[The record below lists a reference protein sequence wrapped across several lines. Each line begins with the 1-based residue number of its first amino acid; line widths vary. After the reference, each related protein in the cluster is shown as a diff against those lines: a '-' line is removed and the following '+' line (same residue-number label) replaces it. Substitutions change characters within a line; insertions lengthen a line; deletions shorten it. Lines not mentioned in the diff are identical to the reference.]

1 VLSRSIWLLSGNIEL
16 PRKARNGSRHEGG
29 KELYRE
35 KEREERE
42 HRTCN
47 LPTFAANIARSQLST
62 IRRTGGDLIWPRV
75 ARYMRITYPSKMY
88 VPSWV
93 GNEDL

>member
-1 VLSRSIWLLSGNIEL
+1 MDPGMKEGKNYTG
-16 PRKARNGSRHEGG
+16 RKRG
-29 KELYRE
+29 KRE
-35 KEREERE
+35 STC
-42 HRTCN
+42 RTCN